1 MIPWMAYSALTAVL
15 IAVGALAV
23 ERLVAS
29 VERPRRFVWL
39 AALTLAVVV
48 PLLPGRRQSPRPTD
62 VPAIKAEQAV
72 PPATVS
78 VERRQSFI
86 PPLPFPASRTAART
100 AGIAWSAGSA
110 AGLAALCTILVAAA
124 CARRRWPHR
133 RVEGTEVYLS
143 RRFGPA
149 LVGILAPKP
158 VIPSWVLQEKPAA
171 RAAILRH
178 ELEHARARDH
188 LALLYAGLVAVAF
201 PWSPAIWWMCRR
213 LRAAIEMDCD
223 RRVIASGIGAADYGT
238 ILFHA
243 GARSQNR
250 WGLAPAM
257 GQPKSLLERRLKTMN
272 EKRRNLNRLHGLLL
286 AGAAATALAIAC
298 DTRSPTQLNDAI
310 DEVINEGRDGE
321 AAPLATGDA
330 AGLPLVLVDG
340 KRVAS
345 EELWPGGGSL
355 SPMLHALDIK
365 RIEIVKGASA
375 TDAHGD
381 EAAHGVIE
389 IFTTGEDLHEVEGI
403 RRDVTIA
410 VTSYLN
416 NDWYVKQL
424 RDLPRPK
431 QGSEDDSSFGFEVD
445 LPLPAPDW
453 NADLSFQ
460 VGMPVVNIGN
470 RIRMLQTTITDGIG
484 DAEMSFEGDG
494 SFRGWFTLSS
504 ATRYGKVEQF
514 LESLASAA
522 R

>member
-238 ILFHA
+238 LLFHA
-243 GARSQNR
+243 GARTQNR

-272 EKRRNLNRLHGLLL
+272 EKRRRLNPLHGLLL

-330 AGLPLVLVDG
+330 AGLPLVFVDG

-375 TDAHGD
+375 TDAHG
-381 EAAHGVIE
+381 EQAANGVIK
-389 IFTTGEDLHEVEGI
+389 IFTTEETPKVKLPFTVEKI
-403 RRDVTIA
+403 DIA
-410 VTSYLN
+410 DIPVPPVSG
-416 NDWYVKQL
+416 NDA
-424 RDLPRPK
+424 
-431 QGSEDDSSFGFEVD
+431 SFGFEVD
-445 LPLPAPDW
+445 LSAPAGDW